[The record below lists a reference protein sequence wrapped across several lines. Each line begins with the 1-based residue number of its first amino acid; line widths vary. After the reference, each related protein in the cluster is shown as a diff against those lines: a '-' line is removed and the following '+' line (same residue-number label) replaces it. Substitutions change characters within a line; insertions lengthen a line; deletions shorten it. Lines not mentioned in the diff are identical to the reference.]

1 MGGKRKERRKERRNE
16 EKREGRVPRFLSCPF
31 SCPSVR
37 PSNRRADRH
46 RHLPLSA
53 RPSVTCPAS
62 ADSIKKDQARR
73 TVSIRMKGFG
83 SQPLRGHAPLC
94 QHPLVPLPCR
104 RPRSNSKM
112 GRENRAML
120 FDLISDPHGRRRV
133 PYPSLLRPRPRSSL
147 ENAPRD
153 DLCIF
158 DAPPRSA

>member
-1 MGGKRKERRKERRNE
+1 MGGKRKERRKEKE
-16 EKREGRVPRFLSCPF
+16 REGRVPRFLSCPF
-31 SCPSVR
+31 SCPSV
-37 PSNRRADRH
+37 H

-73 TVSIRMKGFG
+73 TVSIRYERIWVSASQAPRSALPVPPCPLTMSSFG
-83 SQPLRGHAPLC
+83 C
-94 QHPLVPLPCR
+94 
-104 RPRSNSKM
+104 SNSKM

-120 FDLISDPHGRRRV
+120 FDIISHRHGRRRV
-133 PYPSLLRPRPRSSL
+133 PYPSLLRPRPHFPL